1 MANASVYNTTNASA
15 AAAVIAGNGSSAVT
29 LLAANPAR
37 IGFSI
42 QNNGTTAAKI
52 AFGTATTDNYHYVL
66 KGGSGDADG
75 NGGSISFFSGAV
87 YTGIVTV
94 FGASTAKLSV
104 LEIAP

>member
-1 MANASVYNTTNASA
+1 MPPIKSTQNVSTAG
-15 AAAVIAGNGSSAVT
+15 AVIAGDGSAAVT

-52 AFGTATTDNYHYVL
+52 AFGTATTNNFHYVL
-66 KGGSGDADG
+66 KGGTGDNDG
-75 NGGSISFFSGAV
+75 TGGSISFFSGAV
-87 YTGIVTV
+87 YTGIITV
-94 FGASTAKLSV
+94 FGATTAKLSV